1 MGGVSDLKILD
12 LDNNRTFYKVEIFRS
27 QSRTNCHCVLECNNV
42 NLHSAKF
49 VVLFYGFVS
58 DSVQGSLIA
67 VCIGRSLQCGFS
79 YNAVTWLQWSCLLRL
94 RLKMRGGR

>member
-1 MGGVSDLKILD
+1 MLD
-12 LDNNRTFYKVEIFRS
+12 LENNRTFYKVEILRS

-79 YNAVTWLQWSCLLRL
+79 YNAVTWLQWSGLLRL
-94 RLKMRGGR
+94 SLKMRGGRAVQ